1 MMKYKWRGVKNVIFD
16 ILCCNTSFAMAADAT
31 ITVNGS
37 VIARPCETITKTAN
51 VDMGDLYTFDFM
63 IPGST
68 SKWYPVD
75 LELRNCPIGTT
86 SIEATFTGLDDSTGY
101 YRNQGSAKNLHLE
114 LQDTAGNKLRN
125 GSKKVVEVGEYSFA
139 AIFPL
144 RVRAISVNGR
154 PTQGS
159 VQAIINVTY
168 VFM

>member
-1 MMKYKWRGVKNVIFD
+1 MTNNIKGILTTLWLFFLSLSPNVAYSADSIIQITGYMRD
-16 ILCCNTSFAMAADAT
+16 NT
-31 ITVNGS
+31 
-37 VIARPCETITKTAN
+37 
-51 VDMGDLYTFDFM
+51 FM